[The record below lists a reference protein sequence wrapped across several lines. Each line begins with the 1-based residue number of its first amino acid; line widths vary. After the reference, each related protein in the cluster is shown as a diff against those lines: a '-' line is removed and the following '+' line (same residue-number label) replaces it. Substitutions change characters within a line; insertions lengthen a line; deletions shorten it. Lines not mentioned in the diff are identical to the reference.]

1 MADKIIEEL
10 TRRVE
15 ELEKKYYEVN
25 FPYQKPPYP
34 CVVENVAVYRGD
46 AWARA
51 FLLSDGQIKFAD
63 GDAYGRSSGSFETAP
78 TTLGVMAERA
88 GVEVPPSDM
97 KKKTVVASKIFEKFG
112 GMKWAYMGEFMV
124 SDNGNLFSISSESP
138 AERLDAIEKRTA
150 ELGLPFKID
159 SSASVWDNVKAA
171 FHALKIADESKNK
184 S

>member
-34 CVVENVAVYRGD
+34 CVVEFVGD
-46 AWARA
+46 WTADHSA
-51 FLLSDGQIKFAD
+51 FLLSDGQIKFCKWSWY
-63 GDAYGRSSGSFETAP
+63 GDSGNGTAP
-78 TTLGVMAERA
+78 TTLGAMAERA
-88 GVEVPPSDM
+88 GVEVSPADM
-97 KKKTVVASKIFEKFG
+97 KKKTVVTPKIFEKFG

-124 SDNGNLFSISSESP
+124 NDYGNLYSIESKSP
-138 AERLDAIEKRTA
+138 AEMFDTLERRAAEKGWSYT
-150 ELGLPFKID
+150 FKVD

-171 FHALKIADESKNK
+171 FNAIDVAYESNK
-184 S
+184 KS

>member
-10 TRRVE
+10 TRRIE

-25 FPYQKPPYP
+25 FPYQKLPYP
-34 CVVENVAVYRGD
+34 CVVEGVVSHWGD
-46 AWARA
+46 VWVRA
-51 FLLSDGQIKFAD
+51 FLLSDGQIKFA
-63 GDAYGRSSGSFETAP
+63 GWNAYGRSSGSLDTAP
-78 TTLGVMAERA
+78 TTLGAMAERA
-88 GVEVPPSDM
+88 GVEVSPSDM
-97 KKKTVVASKIFEKFG
+97 KKKTVVTSKIFEKFG

-124 SDNGNLFSISSESP
+124 GDWGNLYSISSESP
-138 AERLDAIEKRTA
+138 AEWLDAIERNTA

-171 FHALKIADESKNK
+171 FHALEIAYESKNK

>member
-34 CVVENVAVYRGD
+34 CVVEHICISGLYGNY
-46 AWARA
+46 A
-51 FLLSDGQIKFAD
+51 FLLSDGQIKFTRSS
-63 GDAYGRSSGSFETAP
+63 AYGQSSGSFDTAP
-78 TTLGVMAERA
+78 TTLGAMAERA
-88 GVEVPPSDM
+88 GVEVSPADM
-97 KKKTVVASKIFEKFG
+97 KKKTVVTPKIFEKFG

-124 SDNGNLFSISSESP
+124 SDYGNLYSIEPISP
-138 AERLDAIEKRTA
+138 AEMFDTLEWRAA
-150 ELGLPFKID
+150 ENSWPYTFKVD

-171 FHALKIADESKNK
+171 FHAYNVAYGNKN

>member
-10 TRRVE
+10 TRRIE

-34 CVVENVAVYRGD
+34 CVVEYVAVYWTD
-46 AWARA
+46 AWVRA
-51 FLLSDGQIKFAD
+51 FLLSDGQIKFAN
-63 GDAYGRSSGSFETAP
+63 GDAYGRSSGSYETVP
-78 TTLGVMAERA
+78 TTLGAMAERA

-97 KKKTVVASKIFEKFG
+97 KKKTVVTSKIFEKFG

-124 SDNGNLFSISSESP
+124 GDWGSLYSISSESP
-138 AERLDAIEKRTA
+138 AERLDAIERRTA

-171 FHALKIADESKNK
+171 FHALKIANESKNK